1 MPHIDIQARF
11 TAKLAIGISSLAGPT
26 SNRAISGL
34 LLLARVVP
42 VGSTCAI
49 LKRPKLMHDLS
60 NIPILLIVS
69 VPVAKAAILFDSL

>member
-11 TAKLAIGISSLAGPT
+11 TAKLAIGISSLARPT

-42 VGSTCAI
+42 VGGACAI
-49 LKRPKLMHDLS
+49 LKRPKLMHDLT
-60 NIPILLIVS
+60 NIPILLIL
-69 VPVAKAAILFDSL
+69 PGPMA